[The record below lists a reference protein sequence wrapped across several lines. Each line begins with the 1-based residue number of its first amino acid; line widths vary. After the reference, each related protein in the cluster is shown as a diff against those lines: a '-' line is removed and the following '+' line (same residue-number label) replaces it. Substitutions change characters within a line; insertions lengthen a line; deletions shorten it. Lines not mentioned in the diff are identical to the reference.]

1 MSGMYDQPPSS
12 DLPPSGMKAYPNVER
27 GVPVGRAVDAVGFHN
42 AGEQRSREMQVE
54 IETIKLLRQDVVSC
68 YRREGVNHYANCR
81 KEVDKYVTAI
91 SDPDLL
97 NPKQRQAKLAK
108 AEGGE

>member
-1 MSGMYDQPPSS
+1 MSGMYDQPPAS
-12 DLPPSGMKAYPNVER
+12 DISPSGMKAYPVVS
-27 GVPVGRAVDAVGFHN
+27 GVGAGRGRAADTVGFHN

-97 NPKQRQAKLAK
+97 NPKQRQAKATAK
-108 AEGGE
+108 GGE